1 MSFGTQIQGPNMSET
16 QECCNLQRK
25 VQSIA
30 IGCIGIHIMGFFGE
44 IVQIMS
50 SQKYTTEEYGEVFH
64 RRTIISMMMESL
76 LGLISCGLL
85 LIGAKKKNKFLLIPF
100 MLIMVL
106 LQVFLSITLFIL
118 GMACL
123 SGDPVIFMSMVLIT
137 ILISMTCWILRTV
150 KLFYDEIRKEERET
164 TTRTINRSD
173 RQSENENIPQAYTEV
188 SQPNVV
194 ALIGVAPPGNP
205 ESIFMS
211 NQVNGTGWQFP
222 TLTNVNE
229 EIDSIPSAPE
239 PPPAYTESSN
249 IPSTSDGPEAPPS
262 YDEAMSMKKRQ
273 VNLDDA

>member
-1 MSFGTQIQGPNMSET
+1 MSET
-16 QECCNLQRK
+16 RETQDCCNLQRK

-50 SQKYTTEEYGEVFH
+50 SQYQSEYGDVFQ

-123 SGDPVIFMSMVLIT
+123 SGDPVIFISMVLIT
-137 ILISMTCWILRTV
+137 ILILITCWILRTV
-150 KLFYDEIRKEERET
+150 KLFYDEIRKEET
-164 TTRTINRSD
+164 GTQTRTVNRSD
-173 RQSENENIPQAYTEV
+173 RQSENENYPQAYTEV
-188 SQPNVV
+188 SQPNAV
-194 ALIGVAPPGNP
+194 ALVGVASPGNP
-205 ESIFMS
+205 ESIFTS
-211 NQVNGTGWQFP
+211 NQVNGAGWQFP

-229 EIDSIPSAPE
+229 EIDIIPSAPE
-239 PPPAYTESSN
+239 PPPAYTESPN
-249 IPSTSDGPEAPPS
+249 IPSTRDGPEAPPS